1 MKPNEYVLN
10 RIKVLLQE
18 QGKSYQHDPIFEWI
32 DALYEEVYIHQMI
45 LDELLNVSARN
56 KVTQYIE
63 DGSIQLF

>member
-1 MKPNEYVLN
+1 MNKRLGTVFVDTN
-10 RIKVLLQE
+10 ILLQADW
-18 QGKSYQHDPIFEWI
+18 YQHDSIFEWI